1 MSNMIKTAK
10 DLGILIRQRR
20 KEMGLS
26 QADLAGI
33 CNVGNRFLVELE
45 AGKPTIQFDKA
56 LYVAANVGLELYVRK
71 KGDKIS

>member
-1 MSNMIKTAK
+1 MIKTAK

-45 AGKPTIQFDKA
+45 AGKPTVQFDKA
-56 LYVAANVGLELYVRK
+56 LHVAANVGLELYLRK
-71 KGDKIS
+71 KGDEIS

>member
-1 MSNMIKTAK
+1 MIKTAK
-10 DLGILIRQRR
+10 DLGLLIRQRR

-33 CNVGNRFLVELE
+33 CKVGNRFLIELE

-56 LYVAANVGLELYVRK
+56 LHVAANLGLELHLRK
-71 KGDKIS
+71 KGEA

>member
-1 MSNMIKTAK
+1 MSDMIKTAK
-10 DLGILIRQRR
+10 DLGALIRQRR

-56 LYVAANVGLELYVRK
+56 LHVAANVGLELRVRK
-71 KGDKIS
+71 KGDEIS

>member
-1 MSNMIKTAK
+1 MIKTAK
-10 DLGILIRQRR
+10 DLGTLIRQRR

-45 AGKPTIQFDKA
+45 AGKPTVQFDKA
-56 LYVAANVGLELYVRK
+56 LHVAANVGLELHVYK
-71 KGDKIS
+71 KGDEIS

>member
-1 MSNMIKTAK
+1 MIKTAK

-45 AGKPTIQFDKA
+45 AGKSSVQFDKA
-56 LYVAANVGLELYVRK
+56 LHVATNVGLELHVRK
-71 KGDKIS
+71 KGDEIS

>member
-10 DLGILIRQRR
+10 DLGALIRQRR

-56 LYVAANVGLELYVRK
+56 LHVAANVGLELRVRK
-71 KGDKIS
+71 KGDEIS

>member
-1 MSNMIKTAK
+1 MIKTAK
-10 DLGILIRQRR
+10 DLGALIRQRR

-56 LYVAANVGLELYVRK
+56 LHVAANVGLELRVRK
-71 KGDKIS
+71 KGDEIS

>member
-1 MSNMIKTAK
+1 MIKTAK

-45 AGKPTIQFDKA
+45 AGKPTVQFDKA
-56 LYVAANVGLELYVRK
+56 LSVAANVGLELHVRK
-71 KGDKIS
+71 KGDEIS

>member
-1 MSNMIKTAK
+1 MIKTAK
-10 DLGILIRQRR
+10 DLGTLIRQRR

-45 AGKPTIQFDKA
+45 AGKPTVQFDKA
-56 LYVAANVGLELYVRK
+56 LYVVANVGLELHIRK
-71 KGDKIS
+71 KGDES

>member
-1 MSNMIKTAK
+1 MIKTAK

-45 AGKPTIQFDKA
+45 AGKPTVQFDKA
-56 LYVAANVGLELYVRK
+56 LYVAANVGLELHVRK
-71 KGDKIS
+71 KGDEIS

>member
-1 MSNMIKTAK
+1 MIKTAK

-45 AGKPTIQFDKA
+45 AGKPTVQFDKA
-56 LYVAANVGLELYVRK
+56 LCVAANVGLELHLRK
-71 KGDKIS
+71 KGDEIS

>member
-1 MSNMIKTAK
+1 MIKTAK
-10 DLGILIRQRR
+10 DLGTLIRQRR

-26 QADLAGI
+26 QAELAGV

-56 LYVAANVGLELYVRK
+56 LYVATNVGLEIRVCK
-71 KGDKIS
+71 KGDET

>member
-1 MSNMIKTAK
+1 MIKTAK
-10 DLGILIRQRR
+10 DLGALIRQRR

-26 QADLAGI
+26 QADLSGI

-56 LYVAANVGLELYVRK
+56 LHVAANVGLELHVHK
-71 KGDKIS
+71 KGDEIS

>member
-1 MSNMIKTAK
+1 MIKTAK

-45 AGKPTIQFDKA
+45 AGKPTVQFDKA
-56 LYVAANVGLELYVRK
+56 LSVAANVGLELHLRK
-71 KGDKIS
+71 KGDENQ

>member
-1 MSNMIKTAK
+1 MIKTSK

-45 AGKPTIQFDKA
+45 AGKPTVQFDKA
-56 LYVAANVGLELYVRK
+56 LSVAANVGLELHVRK
-71 KGDKIS
+71 KGDEIS